1 MVMRIKYDDVCE
13 VLIALFLAD
22 NLPWI
27 GDRYGY
33 YFIDYLTSYSHLGI
47 SFKGVEE
54 GDYKEGF
61 GNTVLDA
68 TRCISKYA
76 SREHR

>member
-33 YFIDYLTSYSHLGI
+33 YFIDSLTSYSRLGI
-47 SFKGVEE
+47 SLKVWKRAIIKKVLGILCWVSLGV
-54 GDYKEGF
+54 
-61 GNTVLDA
+61 
-68 TRCISKYA
+68 
-76 SREHR
+76 